1 MLEIGFIVLVAVLSL
16 GGWWL
21 VRQANTPPSATG
33 TAGSVRASGQPTPG
47 AGQRHSVISRIPWP
61 LLMAV
66 GLGLTILGYATGS
79 MSYVGGLVG
88 LGFALFLAG
97 MVRPLLRSER
107 GDAPDQ

>member
-1 MLEIGFIVLVAVLSL
+1 MLTLVFLALAAAISL

-21 VRQANTPPSATG
+21 VRQANEPRAAAQRQSEPEVQPPPQ
-33 TAGSVRASGQPTPG
+33 GSRRG
-47 AGQRHSVISRIPWP
+47 VISRVPWP

-79 MSYVGGLVG
+79 TSYVGGLVG

-107 GDAPDQ
+107 GDQTDQ